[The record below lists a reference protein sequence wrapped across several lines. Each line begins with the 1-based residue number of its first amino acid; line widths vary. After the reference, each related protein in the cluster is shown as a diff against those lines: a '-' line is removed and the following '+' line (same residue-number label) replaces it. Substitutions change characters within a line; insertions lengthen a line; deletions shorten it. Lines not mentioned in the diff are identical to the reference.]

1 MDFPENRGIGATGGG
16 GLKEKPVK
24 ATKVLIVDDN
34 RDLAH
39 ALSVRLRANHYNI
52 VTAEDGVSATAL
64 ALAERP
70 AAIIMDLSLPDG
82 DGIALLKKFQS
93 YSELAAV
100 PVIVVT
106 ADCSARKK
114 RQVMDAGAWAFL
126 GKPTDYQS
134 LLATLREIQQHS
146 PKPIQSA
153 GEPDSKTPRVS
164 DRQS

>member
-1 MDFPENRGIGATGGG
+1 MDFPKNRRIGVTGGG
-16 GLKEKPVK
+16 GLKEKQVK
-24 ATKVLIVDDN
+24 GTKVLIVDDN

-39 ALSVRLRANHYNI
+39 ALSLRLRANHYCI

-106 ADCSARKK
+106 ADCSTRKK
-114 RQVMDAGAWAFL
+114 RQVLDAGAWAFL
-126 GKPTDYQS
+126 EKPTDYQS
-134 LLATLREIQQHS
+134 LLATLREIQQRL
-146 PKPIQSA
+146 PKPVQSVA
-153 GEPDSKTPRVS
+153 EPDLKIIRES